1 MKTEVKVGFFVFFSF
16 LILIFSIAYLG
27 RSSFSS
33 EGKEYMTSFKF
44 LNDLKQGAEIKF
56 AGGIVIG
63 YVKEIKMVDQKIQI
77 KLWIQK
83 DFKIFSNM
91 KLTVLGEGFLGEKYV
106 NVEEE
111 EDFPEE
117 IIELSEG
124 AILPGEKPVS
134 FDEVLKETKRIGQ
147 KLSETLDNINFILGG
162 VTRRKDVE
170 RITLGAIKL
179 LKETED
185 IIAGNK
191 ENINTIIK
199 EVVLSIKQANA
210 MLSQEMPTLMRNAN
224 SSLLRVAQEAT
235 GLMQE
240 VKGVLMLVKS
250 GQGVAGKL
258 LVDQKLARDLEETI
272 LNLKK
277 ISESLLSNPLLRDER
292 KKEPFYWDR
301 K

>member
-1 MKTEVKVGFFVFFSF
+1 MKTEIKVGFFVFFSF

-33 EGKEYMTSFKF
+33 EGKEYVTSFKF

-63 YVKEIKMVDQKIQI
+63 YVKEIKMVEQKIRI

-83 DFKIFSNM
+83 DFKVFSNM
-91 KLTVLGEGFLGEKYV
+91 KLTVMGEGFLGEKYV

-111 EDFPEE
+111 EDFAEE
-117 IIELSEG
+117 VIELSEG
-124 AILPGEKPVS
+124 AILLGEKPVS
-134 FDEVLKETKRIGQ
+134 FDEVLKETQRIGQ
-147 KLSETLDNINFILGG
+147 KLSETLDNVNFILGG

-240 VKGVLMLVKS
+240 VKGVLALVRS

-258 LVDQKLARDLEETI
+258 LVDQRLARDLEETI

>member
-250 GQGVAGKL
+250 GQ
-258 LVDQKLARDLEETI
+258 
-272 LNLKK
+272 
-277 ISESLLSNPLLRDER
+277 
-292 KKEPFYWDR
+292 
-301 K
+301 